1 MLCSALSVMV
11 NAGECS
17 AAAPSLQPGPHPD
30 SDSLSMRRAHFVTGT
45 LVSSE
50 LSGLSGTSRAGV
62 LNILQLREL
71 FKGASYKGH
80 SGQQLQHSGSV
91 LDSQTL

>member
-17 AAAPSLQPGPHPD
+17 AAEQIVTHSPCGGPHWDWGRSYP
-30 SDSLSMRRAHFVTGT
+30 
-45 LVSSE
+45 VSSAGSRE
-50 LSGLSGTSRAGV
+50 HGTSRADV

-71 FKGASYKGH
+71 FKGVSYKGH
-80 SGQQLQHSGSV
+80 SGQQLQHYGWV
-91 LDSQTL
+91 FDSQTP

>member
-1 MLCSALSVMV
+1 MLGSALSVMV

-17 AAAPSLQPGPHPD
+17 AAAPSLQPEPRPG

-45 LVSSE
+45 LISSSRE
-50 LSGLSGTSRAGV
+50 RGTSRAGV

-80 SGQQLQHSGSV
+80 SGQQLQHSGTV
-91 LDSQTL
+91 LDSQTP